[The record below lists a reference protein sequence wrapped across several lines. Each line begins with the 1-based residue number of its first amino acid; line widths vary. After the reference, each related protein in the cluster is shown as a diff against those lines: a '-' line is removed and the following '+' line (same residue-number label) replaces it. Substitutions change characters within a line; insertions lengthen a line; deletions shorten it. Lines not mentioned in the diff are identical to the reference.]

1 MKNTFAF
8 KKLYGYNAEHDT
20 KLPPIPEEELKR
32 IKDAVFPEEYLID
45 SQFITPVK
53 QQPVGNCWAFAS
65 TAMVETFLL
74 QNNMIESSDKYEKI
88 FSETHMTYSVFDI
101 SDPNSSVKQ
110 PGGCDV
116 GNDPYGADRYDI
128 MPYFTYNPHAILE
141 VLDPDFMDGTSSCLP
156 KRNYDIT
163 AKKYSNFALTGI
175 KLIDDP
181 AVVGSQVF
189 VNEVKDCI
197 MNYGMV
203 FLTYC
208 HQSDMEKA
216 ITDDPKYGTT
226 ISYYMNKTESGNH
239 AVAIV
244 GWDDTFSDFANTPG
258 NPGAFKVKNSWGTGG
273 GLGDGY
279 MWISY
284 EDFNLGGCYCIT
296 GMKETDPGTPQTVYT
311 NAYFGMQKYL
321 PDIPGSAQSVFSD
334 TYTASY
340 DNETVTEI
348 GLYNFTSCFATVE
361 LTVAEQTKVVLLEKY
376 YLEYPGF
383 HRIEVPAQT
392 LGSKGTTF
400 EITVTYDSVGMY
412 TTYVPLEYKYATGY
426 SKINLD
432 TLSGQVKDGNDM
444 KSIITYNKDHGTQY
458 GNVSICI
465 YTEWDCETTKSY
477 IETYKQIGLPT
488 VSANGL
494 LTPLHTEINPYS
506 GAEDVS
512 VEWRVEPYGRS
523 DYDQGYQSPISTFQI
538 NDLKGM
544 KNTSDSDCDVYI
556 TAVVGEGKYRLKKKF
571 MVTLPPATKDFQDYE
586 IGDVTEANKVTIKGK
601 LSGLMGAKVYIS
613 SNDMKTE
620 VKTDATGSW
629 EKSDFELYNAKNGWK
644 DSYASTQ
651 IYVKI
656 CDDNDNVILEGGKTV
671 DLTRPFDVDDD
682 KITVDIKKVGEVGL
696 LAALVYCIS
705 CGIENLNVAEAAEL
719 TLEGTGEPFF
729 GNAEGLNLDFNHTTI
744 RAGNQYALLESCGN
758 VQNLELELQ
767 DLPFEAESINSD
779 YEKFACLALSVKSGS
794 TIKNCTVKGTATRSK
809 SVGGLFYEGSDV
821 TVENC
826 TVNMDVKNA
835 DECGAV
841 AHTINGNSS
850 LENVTVD
857 ASVSASK
864 AAGIGMNASGKIS
877 RCSVSLT
884 ALVDS
889 EAAGVCCSANDVMIS
904 DVMVDCSL
912 LSTDLLECSVAGV
925 TTEMTGQSSVTNCV
939 VVGKLD
945 AGSDTDSTAYGI
957 GKEPS
962 ENMCA
967 ISNCLCAP
975 AFISGTKAFR
985 ISDSPETSCMAYQG
999 IVNSKGTGFVELG
1012 DILKAPSEILSADLF
1027 TSLGFDM
1034 ENIWQF
1040 EIQKCIPNLKGVE
1053 DSTYGYPFPNPYA
1066 TENGK
1071 YEFAVNTEIALYGA
1085 STPRADKIT
1094 WGSLSPDDKVVV
1106 SEDQYMLS
1114 SDEFYLQA
1122 HLMITESGTYTMDII
1137 SVIDGQRFTY
1147 NINLEVVDN

>member
-1 MKNTFAF
+1 MG

-32 IKDAVFPEEYLID
+32 IKDAVFSEKYLID
-45 SQFITPVK
+45 DQFITLVK
-53 QQPVGNCWAFAS
+53 QQHVGNCWAFAS
-65 TAMVETFLL
+65 TAMMETFLL
-74 QNNMIESSDKYEKI
+74 QNNMIKSSDQNEKI

-116 GNDPYGADRYDI
+116 DSDPYGADRYDVL
-128 MPYFTYNPHAILE
+128 PYFACDPHAILE
-141 VLDPDFMDGTSSCLP
+141 VLDPDFMDGSLSVLP
-156 KRNYDIT
+156 KRDYDIT
-163 AKKYSNFALTGI
+163 AKKYSNFVLTGL

-189 VNEVKDCI
+189 INEIKDCI

-208 HQSDMEKA
+208 HQEDMEKE
-216 ITDDPKYGTT
+216 ITDDPDYGTT
-226 ISYYMNKTESGNH
+226 VSYYMNKTGDRNH
-239 AVAIV
+239 AVAIM

-273 GLGDGY
+273 SLGDGY

-284 EDFNLGGCYCIT
+284 EDFNLGGCYCII

-311 NAYFGMQKYL
+311 NAYFGMQRFL
-321 PDIPGSAQSVFSD
+321 PDIPGEAQSVFSD
-334 TYTASY
+334 SYTSSY

-348 GLYNFTSCFATVE
+348 GLYNFTPCFATVE
-361 LTVAEQTKVVLLEKY
+361 LTVAGQTEVALLEKY

-392 LGSKGTTF
+392 LGLKGTTF
-400 EITVTYDSVGMY
+400 EIMVTYDPVGLY
-412 TTYVPLEYKYATGY
+412 TTYAPLEYKYDTGY

-432 TLSGQVKDGNDM
+432 TLSGQVKDGNDI
-444 KSIITYNKDHGTQY
+444 KSIITYNNDHGTQY
-458 GNVSICI
+458 GNVSICV
-465 YTEWDCETTKSY
+465 YTEWDSETTKSY
-477 IETYKQIGLPT
+477 IDAYKQIGLPA
-488 VSANGL
+488 VSADGL
-494 LTPLHTEINPYS
+494 LTPLNTEISPYS

-512 VEWRVEPYGRS
+512 VEWRVEPYGRG

-538 NDLKGM
+538 NALKGM
-544 KNTSDSDCDVYI
+544 KNISDSDCDVYI
-556 TAVVGEGKYRLKKKF
+556 TAVVGEGNYRLKKKF
-571 MVTLPPATKDFQDYE
+571 MVTLPPATKNYQDYE
-586 IGDVTEANKVTIKGK
+586 VSDVTEANKVTIKGEV
-601 LSGLMGAKVYIS
+601 SGLTGATVYIC
-613 SNDMKTE
+613 SNDMKAE
-620 VKTDATGSW
+620 VKMDATGSW
-629 EKSDFELYNAKNGWK
+629 EKSDFELYDAKNGWK
-644 DSYASTQ
+644 DSYTSTQ

-656 CDDNDNVILEGGKTV
+656 CDDKENIILEGGKTV
-671 DLTRPFDVDDD
+671 KLTRPFDVDGNTT
-682 KITVDIKKVGEVGL
+682 TVDLKKVGKIGL
-696 LAALVYCIS
+696 LAALAYCS
-705 CGIENLNVAEAAEL
+705 AYGMENLMVTDATEL
-719 TLEGTGEPFF
+719 TLEGAGEPFF
-729 GNAEGLNLDFNHTTI
+729 GNAEDINLDFNHTRI
-744 RAGNQYALLESCGN
+744 RAGNQYALLESCGD
-758 VQNLELELQ
+758 VQNLELDLQ
-767 DLPFEAESINSD
+767 DVPLEGEDINSD
-779 YEKFACLALSVKSGS
+779 YEKFACLALNVKSGS
-794 TIKNCTVKGTATRSK
+794 TIKNCTVKGTVTRSK
-809 SVGGLFYEGSDV
+809 SVGGLFYEGTDV

-841 AHTINGNSS
+841 AHTITGNSS
-850 LENVTVD
+850 LENVAVE
-857 ASVSASK
+857 ASISASK
-864 AAGIGMNASGKIS
+864 AAGIGMNTSGKIS
-877 RCSVSLT
+877 QCGVSLT
-884 ALVDS
+884 ATVDS
-889 EAAGVCCSANDVMIS
+889 EAAGVCCSANDAMIS

-912 LSTDLLECSVAGV
+912 VSTDLSECSVAGV
-925 TTEMTGQSSVTNCV
+925 ATGLTGQSSITNCV

-945 AGSDTDSTAYGI
+945 AGSDTGSIAYGI

-962 ENMCA
+962 ENTDA

-985 ISDSPETSCMAYQG
+985 ISDSQATSCMAYQG
-999 IVNSKGTGFVELG
+999 IVNSKGTGFAEQG
-1012 DILKAPSEILSADLF
+1012 DVLKGAPEILSADLF

-1040 EIQKCIPNLKGVE
+1040 ETQKCIPYLKGVGT
-1053 DSTYGYPFPNPYA
+1053 STYGYPFPNPYA

-1085 STPRADKIT
+1085 SSPRADKIT

-1106 SEDQYMLS
+1106 SEDQYLLS

-1137 SVIDGQRFTY
+1137 SVIDEQRFTY